1 LRCDDAPGGGGRAHS
16 WTLSIG
22 SWTLSERACP
32 RAQLLQQVRA
42 TTYVQQHT
50 SLARDGARVRVRR
63 ARACMLLSTRRRG
76 EERRPRLHACRWV
89 SHASYIMRLS
99 SKAAAASWWL
109 HAMTWAPLV
118 VRSSYYRP
126 RLACLGPP
134 PAGSLGLEHWHA
146 VTCACGVWVA
156 RAPMRMGSLL
166 GAWHPTSVIASMA
179 NQLAAV
185 SSVSPLPTRA
195 HTHTRETRMCCTPT
209 RTHTHMPAP
218 RTHGRMRLTNNS
230 SLLSCL
236 QQSRRALQGSLC
248 SRPAIPPFGTL
259 RLVDQSRAPYA
270 CCPLPPTACRACV
283 VLRCAALHTHTHTHT
298 HTPTPAV
305 RRVIM
310 CVVRCQHL
318 MLLAWTADTHSRLVG
333 VAHHGQW
340 HARGALSGAC
350 AQHALPMRA
359 CIWHTALCRPGG
371 QDRHGRVGSAWH
383 AAQEVYPLTPT
394 PHTHPHTDACHA
406 ACR

>member
-1 LRCDDAPGGGGRAHS
+1 LRCDDAPGGGRADDGQLAVS
-16 WTLSIG
+16 ARPYP
-22 SWTLSERACP
+22 SERACTA
-32 RAQLLQQVRA
+32 RTHTAAAAGERA
-42 TTYVQQHT
+42 TTYVQQHA
-50 SLARDGARVRVRR
+50 SLGRDGARVR
-63 ARACMLLSTRRRG
+63 ARDACMRLSTRGGGWG
-76 EERRPRLHACRWV
+76 EDTRLHTRAGGV

-156 RAPMRMGSLL
+156 RAPMRMGSL

-298 HTPTPAV
+298 DACRAQGHHV
-305 RRVIM
+305 RRAVSTFD
-310 CVVRCQHL
+310 
-318 MLLAWTADTHSRLVG
+318 A
-333 VAHHGQW
+333 
-340 HARGALSGAC
+340 ARMDG
-350 AQHALPMRA
+350 
-359 CIWHTALCRPGG
+359 
-371 QDRHGRVGSAWH
+371 
-383 AAQEVYPLTPT
+383 
-394 PHTHPHTDACHA
+394 
-406 ACR
+406 